1 MPSNIS
7 FIAKDTPMIRSILAG
22 SMLIATAFAP
32 QAMSAQTEQFR
43 AVLSGFNEIGE
54 LNAESGAI
62 FSAGHG
68 SIELSLDPSAQTISY
83 KLTYSNLSSAVTQA
97 HIHFGKVH
105 TPGGVMVFLC
115 SNLPTAPAGT
125 QACPNSGTVT
135 GTISASDIQAITGQ
149 GIVAGV
155 FAELEDAIESHTT
168 YTNVH
173 TTNFPSGEIRGEIA
187 APIF

>member
-1 MPSNIS
+1 
-7 FIAKDTPMIRSILAG
+7 MIRSVLAG
-22 SMLIATAFAP
+22 SLLAAAAFAP
-32 QAMSAQTEQFR
+32 QAMAAQTEQFR

-54 LNAESGAI
+54 LNAETGAI

-68 SIELSLDPSAQTISY
+68 SIELSVDPNAQTISY

-115 SNLPTAPAGT
+115 SNLGNAPAGT
-125 QACPNSGTVT
+125 QACPASGTIT
-135 GTISASDIQAITGQ
+135 GTITANNILAITGQ
-149 GIVAGV
+149 GVVAGV
-155 FAELEDAIESHTT
+155 FQELQDAIESHTT

-173 TTNFPSGEIRGEIA
+173 TTSFPAGEIRGENA
-187 APIF
+187 ASFF

>member
-1 MPSNIS
+1 
-7 FIAKDTPMIRSILAG
+7 MIRSMLAG
-22 SMLIATAFAP
+22 SLLAAAALAP
-32 QAMSAQTEQFR
+32 QAMAAQPEQFR

-68 SIELSLDPSAQTISY
+68 TIELALDPAAQTLTY
-83 KLTYSNLSSAVTQA
+83 KLTYTNLSSAVTQA

-115 SNLPTAPAGT
+115 SNLPAAPAGT

-135 GTISASDIQAITGQ
+135 GTITASDIQAIAGQ

-155 FAELEDAIESHTT
+155 FNELQNAIESHTT

-173 TTNFPSGEIRGEIA
+173 TTNFPSGEIRGEVA
-187 APIF
+187 TPFL

>member
-1 MPSNIS
+1 
-7 FIAKDTPMIRSILAG
+7 MIRSILAG
-22 SMLIATAFAP
+22 TLIAAAALGP
-32 QAMSAQTEQFR
+32 QAMAAEPFR

-68 SIELSLDPSAQTISY
+68 TIELALDPAAQTLTY
-83 KLTYSNLSSAVTQA
+83 KLSYSNLSSAVTQA

-115 SNLPTAPAGT
+115 SNLTSAPAGT
-125 QACPNSGTVT
+125 QACPASGTVT
-135 GTISASDIQAITGQ
+135 GTITASDIQAITGQ
-149 GIVAGV
+149 GIAAGV
-155 FAELEDAIESHTT
+155 FQELQDAIESHTT

-173 TTNFPSGEIRGEIA
+173 TTNFPAGEIRGEIA
-187 APIF
+187 TPFL

>member
-1 MPSNIS
+1 
-7 FIAKDTPMIRSILAG
+7 MIRSILAG
-22 SMLIATAFAP
+22 SMLVATAFAP
-32 QAMSAQTEQFR
+32 QAMSSQTEQFR

-68 SIELSLDPSAQTISY
+68 TIELSLDPSAQTLTY
-83 KLTYSNLSSAVTQA
+83 KLTYSNLSSPVTQA

-115 SNLPTAPAGT
+115 SNLTSAPAGT

-135 GTISASDIQAITGQ
+135 GTITAADIQAITGQ

-155 FAELEDAIESHTT
+155 FQELEDAIESHTT

-173 TTNFPSGEIRGEIA
+173 TTSFPAGEVRGEIST
-187 APIF
+187 PFL